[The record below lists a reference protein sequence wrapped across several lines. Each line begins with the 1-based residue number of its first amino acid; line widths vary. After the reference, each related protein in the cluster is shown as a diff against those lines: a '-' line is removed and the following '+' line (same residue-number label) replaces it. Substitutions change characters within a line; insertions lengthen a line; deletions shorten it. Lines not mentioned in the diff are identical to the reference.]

1 MKTKITGITE
11 IISIDTKNFNA
22 VFLFTD
28 NTVKTVAFPELE
40 HTVWLDRILKPAVFK
55 TMTKAGRGIMFKH
68 ESVKIELTGDY
79 YGIGGD
85 ILYLNAKDT
94 TIPANEL
101 IRLLRKQKNLSQAD
115 LAQLTTVNTRN
126 ISLLE
131 QGKTT
136 NITLL
141 RKIFSALM

>member
-1 MKTKITGITE
+1 
-11 IISIDTKNFNA
+11 
-22 VFLFTD
+22 
-28 NTVKTVAFPELE
+28 
-40 HTVWLDRILKPAVFK
+40 
-55 TMTKAGRGIMFKH
+55 MTKAGRGIMFKH

-131 QGKTT
+131 QGKTM